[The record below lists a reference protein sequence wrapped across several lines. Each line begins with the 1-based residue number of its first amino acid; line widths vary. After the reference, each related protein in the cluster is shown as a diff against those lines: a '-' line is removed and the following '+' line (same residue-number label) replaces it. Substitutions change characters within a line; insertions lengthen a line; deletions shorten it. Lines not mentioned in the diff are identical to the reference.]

1 MHSFEAVDREI
12 MTRCRLEGTKGGAT
26 GLVVLR
32 MGEQAGWVGSRV
44 GGLLAVAVSGR
55 LELELSPA

>member
-1 MHSFEAVDREI
+1 

-44 GGLLAVAVSGR
+44 GGLQAVAVSGR